1 MYLTQFL
8 IWPLFLSNV
17 HFKNRLCDL
26 PFNQIMTLWKLLEG
40 WMCLDARQNP
50 QVFNYSHLIIS
61 FIIVQM
67 GLKGFC
73 HRWPIHPIPVNPII
87 SYPLGL
93 SAHPTLILSK
103 LINIYLWCIIFYP
116 VQILWALG
124 NHDFHWVSVCE
135 EIGHEKL
142 SNDIFALKKV
152 RCYGISFLL
161 STVEG
166 SFDNLDT
173 QLKYDTTLYK
183 TTVFSSS
190 FHINQNWPIYCI
202 WEVPEKLK

>member
-1 MYLTQFL
+1 MYTGMIFKHTMYLTQFL

-26 PFNQIMTLWKLLEG
+26 LFNQIMTLWKLLEG

-67 GLKGFC
+67 GLKEFC

-116 VQILWALG
+116 VQILWVLVIMIFIELVYVKKLAMR
-124 NHDFHWVSVCE
+124 NSVM
-135 EIGHEKL
+135 IYLPLNK
-142 SNDIFALKKV
+142 FAV
-152 RCYGISFLL
+152 MGYHFC
-161 STVEG
+161 
-166 SFDNLDT
+166 
-173 QLKYDTTLYK
+173 
-183 TTVFSSS
+183 
-190 FHINQNWPIYCI
+190 
-202 WEVPEKLK
+202 